1 MSTPTLILPRCGYAI
16 RRESNGLLAVSYSK
30 TDVYVLLWESKSE
43 ARVCCRLYQ
52 AAYPDNVVI
61 PVELP
66 ELRIEFGGM
75 PKYGGHA
82 QHVMWVAKKAV
93 TVLTVEEWR
102 EAVAANFAQEKEA
115 VHAFHK
121 IV

>member
-1 MSTPTLILPRCGYAI
+1 MTEPALILPRRGYAI
-16 RRESNGLLAVSYSK
+16 RRDSNGLLAVSYSK
-30 TDVYVLLWESKSE
+30 TDVYLLLWESQNE

-52 AAYPDNVVI
+52 AAYPDNGVI

-66 ELRIEFGGM
+66 ELRIELGGM

-93 TVLTVEEWR
+93 TVLTVEAWHET
-102 EAVAANFAQEKEA
+102 VAANFPQEKEA
-115 VHAFHK
+115 PNA
-121 IV
+121 